1 MGESVPKAAERDV
14 PPPSVISLIDEFCDY
29 LELVKGR
36 SAATIKGYRRDLL
49 DLADYLGADGL
60 KEFTL
65 PELRAW
71 LAHSANNGLSRATLA
86 RRTAAARVFS
96 TWASRH
102 GHITSDEA
110 ARLVTPKVNREL
122 PTVLRPD
129 QAEAMVTSTADHA
142 SSDDPVAI
150 RDIAIIEMLWAT
162 GMRVAELC
170 SLDLGSIDRAGSSAR
185 VIGKGNKER
194 VVPFGKAAAEAL
206 KRWETE
212 ARPKLLK
219 KTTNALFL
227 GVRGGRI
234 DPRQVRR
241 IVDTAAQNAGVS
253 AHISPHSLR
262 HTAATHLLEGGADLR
277 VVQEMLGHSSLQTTQ
292 IYTHVS
298 AQRLKDA
305 YRQAHPRA

>member
-14 PPPSVISLIDEFCDY
+14 PPPSVIALIDEFCDY
-29 LELVKGR
+29 LHLVKGR

-49 DLADYLGADGL
+49 DLADYLGASGL
-60 KEFTL
+60 ADFTL
-65 PELRAW
+65 QELRAW

-86 RRTAAARVFS
+86 RRTASVRVFS
-96 TWASRH
+96 TWATRH
-102 GHITSDEA
+102 GHLATDVA

-122 PTVLRPD
+122 PTVLRAD
-129 QAEAMVTSTADHA
+129 QAEAMVTSTADNTAH
-142 SSDDPVAI
+142 DDPIAL

-170 SLDLGSIDRAGSSAR
+170 SLNLGSIDRAGRSAR

-206 KRWETE
+206 QHWENTG
-212 ARPKLLK
+212 RPKLLK
-219 KTTNALFL
+219 KTTEALFL
-227 GVRGGRI
+227 GARGGRI

-241 IVDTAAQNAGVS
+241 IVEEAATNAGVA